1 MLGACQAMQDVFEK
15 IDRIAPTQ
23 LTALILGE
31 TGTGKE
37 LAARALHRRSTR
49 AAGPF
54 VALNCGALPSS
65 LLESELFGFE
75 KGSFTGAVSSREG
88 HIERAHGGTLFLDE
102 IAELPPGAQSK
113 LLRVLQDHRV
123 QRLGAPRDR
132 KVDIRVIAATHQ
144 DLPALVE
151 SRAFRRDLYHR
162 LNEVQLQLPPLRE
175 RPGDVRL
182 LVDAFLDRCGR
193 ELGRRPALT
202 PAALD
207 ALESW
212 SWPGNVRELENCIR
226 RAVALAQS
234 NTLDVADLHLRA
246 IAAGHT
252 LAQQVA
258 AAEEQAIRSSL
269 RRHAGDVRAAAAE
282 LDVPV
287 DSLRELAA
295 RHAIPL

>member
-1 MLGACQAMQDVFEK
+1 MQDVFEK
-15 IDRIAPTQ
+15 IDRIAPTT
-23 LTALILGE
+23 LTVLILGE

-54 VALNCGALPSS
+54 VALNCGALPST
-65 LLESELFGFE
+65 LLESELFGFQ

-88 HIERAHGGTLFLDE
+88 HVERAHGGTLFLDE

-123 QRLGAPRDR
+123 QRLGATHDR

-151 SRAFRRDLYHR
+151 SRAFRRDLFHR
-162 LNEVQLQLPPLRE
+162 INEVQLHLPPLRE

-182 LVDAFLDRCGR
+182 LAAAFLDRCGR
-193 ELGRRPALT
+193 ELGRHPSLT
-202 PAALD
+202 EAALD
-207 ALESW
+207 ALDSW

-226 RAVALAQS
+226 RATALSQGS
-234 NTLDVADLHLRA
+234 TLDVADLHLLTVSG
-246 IAAGHT
+246 GHT

-258 AAEEQAIRSSL
+258 AAEEQAIRSGL
-269 RRHAGDVRAAAAE
+269 RRHNGDITAAAAE
-282 LDVPV
+282 LDITV
-287 DSLRELAA
+287 DQLRELAA